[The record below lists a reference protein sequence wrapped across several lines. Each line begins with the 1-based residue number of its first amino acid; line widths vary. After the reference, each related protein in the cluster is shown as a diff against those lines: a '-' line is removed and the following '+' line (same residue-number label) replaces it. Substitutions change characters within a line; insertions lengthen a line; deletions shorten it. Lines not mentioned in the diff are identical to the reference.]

1 MSKQIKVSIVVPVY
15 NAEDTLEKCVD
26 SLLSQTLEEIEI
38 VLIND
43 GSTDNSQKIIDKYS
57 LNFPDKVRVIIQDNG
72 GQGKARNEGL
82 KICQGMYI
90 GFLDSD
96 DYVDPAMYQIMYE
109 TAIREDADMVM
120 CDYFDVHDGV
130 TKVIRVKDV
139 EKTKQLLIDPKA
151 APWNKLYLSARI
163 KESGVTFREGLIY
176 EDTAFYANMVPYIR
190 KCINVHE
197 PFVYHINWSGSTT
210 GHADVGRYI
219 QMFDILDGIL
229 EFYQQNSLWDEYHE
243 ELEYFYSKILLGSS
257 FLRFASLRNS
267 KERKQYLR
275 ESLKKVKMAF
285 PNFRS
290 NIYYKGSKMQFYIR
304 MMNEKSV
311 ILIGKLMNIV
321 NK

>member
-96 DYVDPAMYQIMYE
+96 DYVDPAMYQTMYE
-109 TAIREDADMVM
+109 AAVGEDADMVM
-120 CDYFDVHDGV
+120 CDYFDVHDGIN
-130 TKVIRVKDV
+130 KVIRVKDI
-139 EKTKQLLIDPKA
+139 EDTKQLLIDPKA
-151 APWNKLYLSARI
+151 APWNKLYLAACI
-163 KESGVTFREGLIY
+163 KESGVTFCEGLIY
-176 EDTAFYANMVPYIR
+176 EDTAFYANMVPFIK
-190 KCINVHE
+190 KCISVHK

-210 GHADVGRYI
+210 GQADARRYA
-219 QMFDILDGIL
+219 QMFEVLDEIL
-229 EFYQQNSLWDEYHE
+229 EFYQQHSVWDEYHE

-257 FLRFASLRNS
+257 FLRFAALKNS
-267 KERKQYLR
+267 KERKPYLR
-275 ESLKKVKMAF
+275 ESLKKVKIAF

-290 NIYYKGSKMQFYIR
+290 NIYYKGSKMQFYIW